1 MFCFTVSVRLAGSSS
16 RLGQPSGTGLI
27 WHTSVLPVSD
37 AAAAQQRPSR
47 SPRCFARRLGSSP
60 LDSPRFAPR
69 RLGSSSPDSPGLRS
83 AAAPLR
89 LACHLCVAQRLHCA
103 LLDSTRFA
111 PRGLRSAAAPLR
123 STYRRGSSAATTRQR
138 QSTDRSSARS
148 TPLFGLRLRWLRST
162 LLLGAFAR
170 RPPTSS
176 ARLSNPAVSA
186 ALNCFASSKAARG
199 SLGGLSGLARP
210 PPHPVFVSLK
220 LPLSGLCSWATLCRS
235 ALLPVAGCYFVRFL
249 CLD

>member
-1 MFCFTVSVRLAGSSS
+1 MFCCYCLCSGLARKLIGRQYPPRNSPYLTTLSDPSLTELRQQQQPLTTAATTRPLCSLAPAARL
-16 RLGQPSGTGLI
+16 
-27 WHTSVLPVSD
+27 
-37 AAAAQQRPSR
+37 R
-47 SPRCFARRLGSSP
+47 SAP
-60 LDSPRFAPR
+60 LNIPRFAPR
-69 RLGSSSPDSPGLRS
+69 R
-83 AAAPLR
+83 
-89 LACHLCVAQRLHCA
+89 
-103 LLDSTRFA
+103 
-111 PRGLRSAAAPLR
+111 LRSAAAPLR
-123 STYRRGSSAATTRQR
+123 STYRRRSSAATTRQR
-138 QSTDRSSARS
+138 QSTHRSSARS
-148 TPLFGLRLRWLRST
+148 TPLFGLRLRLLRST
-162 LLLGAFAR
+162 LLLGAFAQ